1 MVSEQK
7 IQEYFGGFVVRKDL
21 SKLVKGNALVP
32 TYVLEYLL
40 GQYCATDDETSIQKG
55 IDTVK
60 EILAKHYV
68 NRSENQLVLSWIKER
83 GQYRVI
89 DRVTVALN
97 DAKGTYE
104 AAFANL
110 GIKRVIV
117 DSDYIKNYPKLLVG
131 GVWCIVDLEYRY
143 EDDREHVPWVIESLK
158 PIQIANA
165 DMNEFMEARKHF
177 TTEEWIDLIIQ
188 SLGFNPD
195 ELSDRNKWYQLVR
208 LIPYCENNYNLIE
221 LGPKGTGKSHIYS
234 EFSPH
239 GILISG
245 GEVTLAKLFVNN
257 STNKIGLVGYWDVVA
272 FDEFA
277 GKTKQVDKTL
287 VDVMKNY
294 MANRSFSRGTEQL
307 TADASIVFVGNTSK
321 SVSYML
327 RHESLFMDLPEKYLD
342 SAFMDRL
349 HFYIPGW
356 EVAIIRNEMFTSS
369 YGFIVDYLAQ
379 VLKMQRALDYSDAY
393 RKYFEL
399 DETLSVRDKLG
410 INKTF
415 SGLMKIIYPHRE
427 STKEEI
433 EKLLTFSMEGRRR
446 IKMEILRIDPTF
458 DTVRFVYKDLET
470 GKSKE
475 VLTAEELKY
484 PILTKGRL
492 PPFPESHA
500 SSEDIENQD
509 LISSTLVNVTS
520 GDQTSG
526 EAASFKIIES
536 SEHVSGSTIETA
548 PQPSHFTIAENQTG
562 ISYREL
568 FGPYLLGARTIT
580 IIDPYIRKQ
589 YQIRNLVEFMQVVL
603 DNKQEGDEIS
613 VHLITDLG
621 EFSRSEIEESFR
633 LIQDDLQKVDIDF
646 TYEFDTTG
654 SLHARSITTDTG
666 WKILLD
672 RGLDIFQRSEGGW
685 LSLASLD
692 QRARYCKAFEITYVR
707 NKTTET

>member
-1 MVSEQK
+1 MVSENK
-7 IQEYFGGFVVRKDL
+7 IQEFFGGFVVRKDL

-40 GQYCATDDETSIQKG
+40 GQYCATKDETTIEKG
-55 IDTVK
+55 IETVK

-83 GQYRVI
+83 GHYKII
-89 DRVTVALN
+89 DRVTVTLN

-104 AAFANL
+104 ATFANL

-117 DSDYIKNYPKLLVG
+117 ESDYIKNFPKLLVG

-143 EDDREHVPWVIESLK
+143 EDDREHVPWVIENLK

-165 DMNEFMEARKHF
+165 DLEEFIEARKHF
-177 TTEEWIDLIIQ
+177 QTEEWIDLIIQ
-188 SLGFNPD
+188 SLGFNP
-195 ELSDRNKWYQLVR
+195 EEISDRNKWYQLIR

-221 LGPKGTGKSHIYS
+221 LGPKGTGKSHVYS

-245 GEVTLAKLFVNN
+245 SEVTLAKLFVNN

-327 RHESLFMDLPEKYLD
+327 KHESLFMDLPDKYLD
-342 SAFMDRL
+342 SAFVDRV

-356 EVAIIRNEMFTSS
+356 EVAIIRNEMFTSE

-399 DETLSVRDKLG
+399 DQTLSVRDKLG

-415 SGLMKIIYPHRE
+415 SGLMKIIYPHHVA
-427 STKEEI
+427 TKEEI
-433 EKLLTFSMEGRRR
+433 EKLLIFAMEGRRR

-458 DTVRFVYKDLET
+458 DTVRFAYKDLET
-470 GKSKE
+470 GQLKE
-475 VLTAEELKY
+475 VQTAEELKY
-484 PILTKGRL
+484 PVLTKGRL
-492 PPFPESHA
+492 PSLTDKFKFEEISPKTQLAMEQTDRAPGKAAEPITEKSTGQTA
-500 SSEDIENQD
+500 ADINQLPREQNED
-509 LISSTLVNVTS
+509 L
-520 GDQTSG
+520 
-526 EAASFKIIES
+526 K
-536 SEHVSGSTIETA
+536 
-548 PQPSHFTIAENQTG
+548 PCHFTIAENQTG
-562 ISYREL
+562 ISYRSL
-568 FGPYLLGARTIT
+568 FGPYLHGAKKLTIV
-580 IIDPYIRKQ
+580 DPYIRKQ
-589 YQIRNLVEFMQVVL
+589 YQIRNLIEFMQVVL
-603 DNKQEGDEIS
+603 DGKPEGEEIA
-613 VHLITDLG
+613 VHLITDSG
-621 EFSRSEIEESFR
+621 EFSRTEIDETFR
-633 LIQDDLQKVDIDF
+633 QVQDDLQKVDIDF
-646 TYEFDTTG
+646 TSEFDKKG

-666 WKILLD
+666 WKIILD

-685 LSLASLD
+685 LALSSID
-692 QRARYCKAFEITYVR
+692 QRARYCKAFEVTLVR
-707 NKTTET
+707 TNS

>member
-1 MVSEQK
+1 MINEEK
-7 IQEYFGGFVVRKDL
+7 IHELFSGFIVRKDL

-40 GQYCATDDETSIQKG
+40 GQYCATKDEATTEQG
-55 IDTVK
+55 IEKVK

-83 GQYRVI
+83 GHYRII

-104 AAFANL
+104 AVFANL
-110 GIKRVIV
+110 GIKKVIIE
-117 DSDYIKNYPKLLVG
+117 SDYIKNYPKLLVG

-143 EDDREHVPWVIESLK
+143 EEDREHVPWVIENLK
-158 PIQIANA
+158 PIQIARA
-165 DMNEFMEARKHF
+165 DLDEFIEARKQF
-177 TTEEWIDLIIQ
+177 DTEAWIDFIVRC
-188 SLGFNPD
+188 LGFNPD
-195 ELSDRNKWYQLVR
+195 AISERNKWYQLVR
-208 LIPYCENNYNLIE
+208 LIPFCENNYSLIE
-221 LGPKGTGKSHIYS
+221 LGPKGTGKSHVYS

-277 GKTKQVDKTL
+277 GKSKQVDKTL

-327 RHESLFMDLPEKYLD
+327 KHENLFMDLPDKYLD
-342 SAFMDRL
+342 SAFIDRL

-356 EVAIIRNEMFTSS
+356 EVALIRNEMFTAD

-379 VLKMQRALDYSDAY
+379 ILKMQRSLDYSDAY

-399 DETLSVRDKLG
+399 DLTLSVRDKMG

-427 STKEEI
+427 ATKEEI
-433 EKLLTFSMEGRRR
+433 EKLLAFAMEGRKR
-446 IKMEILRIDPTF
+446 IKMEIFRIDPTF
-458 DTVRFVYKDLET
+458 DPVRFAYKDLQT
-470 GKSKE
+470 GEIKE
-475 VLTAEELKY
+475 IKTAEELKY
-484 PILTKGRL
+484 PMLTKERL
-492 PPFPESHA
+492 PSPV
-500 SSEDIENQD
+500 Q
-509 LISSTLVNVTS
+509 
-520 GDQTSG
+520 QTQ
-526 EAASFKIIES
+526 AIN
-536 SEHVSGSTIETA
+536 ETA
-548 PQPSHFTIAENQTG
+548 TAQIGAPMATAPAAAPAAAPEKTALPTHFTVAENQTG
-562 ISYREL
+562 ICFRDL
-568 FGPYLLGARTIT
+568 FAGYLRGAHAIT
-580 IIDPYIRKQ
+580 IVDPYIRKQ

-603 DNKQEGDEIS
+603 DIKPEGEEIS
-613 VHLITDLG
+613 VHLITDYG
-621 EFSRSEIEESFR
+621 EFNRTEIDESLR
-633 LIQDDLQKVDIDF
+633 YIQDDLRKVDIDF
-646 TYEFDTTG
+646 TYEFDETR
-654 SLHARSITTDTG
+654 SIHARSITTDTG
-666 WKILLD
+666 WKIILD
-672 RGLDIFQRSEGGW
+672 RGLDIFQRFEGGL
-685 LSLASLD
+685 LSLAGFD

-707 NKTTET
+707 DGKEPFGSAEEKCGAP

>member
-1 MVSEQK
+1 MISEEN
-7 IQEYFGGFVVRKDL
+7 IQEFVGGFVVRKDL

-40 GQYCATDDETSIQKG
+40 GQYCATKDETTIEKG
-55 IDTVK
+55 IETVK

-83 GQYRVI
+83 GHYKII

-97 DAKGTYE
+97 DARGTYE
-104 AAFANL
+104 ATFANL

-117 DSDYIKNYPKLLVG
+117 ESDYIKNFPKLLVG

-143 EDDREHVPWVIESLK
+143 EDDREHVPWVIENLK

-165 DMNEFMEARKHF
+165 DLDEFIEVRRHF
-177 TTEEWIDLIIQ
+177 QTEEWIDLIIQ
-188 SLGFNPD
+188 SLGFNPE
-195 ELSDRNKWYQLVR
+195 ELSDRNKWYQLIR

-277 GKTKQVDKTL
+277 GRMKQVDKTL

-327 RHESLFMDLPEKYLD
+327 KHESLFMDLPDKYLD
-342 SAFMDRL
+342 SAFIDRL

-399 DETLSVRDKLG
+399 DQTLSVRDKLG

-415 SGLMKIIYPHRE
+415 SGLMKIIYPHRDV
-427 STKEEI
+427 SKEEI
-433 EKLLTFSMEGRRR
+433 EQLL
-446 IKMEILRIDPTF
+446 
-458 DTVRFVYKDLET
+458 
-470 GKSKE
+470 
-475 VLTAEELKY
+475 VLLWKAGVVLKWKY
-484 PILTKGRL
+484 
-492 PPFPESHA
+492 FA
-500 SSEDIENQD
+500 S
-509 LISSTLVNVTS
+509 T
-520 GDQTSG
+520 
-526 EAASFKIIES
+526 
-536 SEHVSGSTIETA
+536 
-548 PQPSHFTIAENQTG
+548 QPSI
-562 ISYREL
+562 L
-568 FGPYLLGARTIT
+568 FALLIRT
-580 IIDPYIRKQ
+580 
-589 YQIRNLVEFMQVVL
+589 
-603 DNKQEGDEIS
+603 
-613 VHLITDLG
+613 
-621 EFSRSEIEESFR
+621 SRP
-633 LIQDDLQKVDIDF
+633 
-646 TYEFDTTG
+646 
-654 SLHARSITTDTG
+654 ARSKKYIQP
-666 WKILLD
+666 KNLNI
-672 RGLDIFQRSEGGW
+672 Q
-685 LSLASLD
+685 
-692 QRARYCKAFEITYVR
+692 C
-707 NKTTET
+707 

>member
-1 MVSEQK
+1 MINEEK
-7 IQEYFGGFVVRKDL
+7 IHELFSGFIVRKDL

-40 GQYCATDDETSIQKG
+40 GQYCATKDEATTEQG
-55 IDTVK
+55 IEKVK

-83 GQYRVI
+83 GHYRII

-104 AAFANL
+104 AVFANL
-110 GIKRVIV
+110 GIKKVIIE
-117 DSDYIKNYPKLLVG
+117 SDYIKNYPKLLVG

-143 EDDREHVPWVIESLK
+143 EEDREHVPWVIENLK
-158 PIQIANA
+158 PIQIARA
-165 DMNEFMEARKHF
+165 DLDEFIEARKQF
-177 TTEEWIDLIIQ
+177 DTEAWIDFIVRC
-188 SLGFNPD
+188 LGFNPD
-195 ELSDRNKWYQLVR
+195 AISERNKWYQLVR
-208 LIPYCENNYNLIE
+208 LIPFCENNYSLIE
-221 LGPKGTGKSHIYS
+221 LGPKGTGKSHVYS

-277 GKTKQVDKTL
+277 GKSKQVDKTL

-327 RHESLFMDLPEKYLD
+327 KHENLFMDLPDKYLD
-342 SAFMDRL
+342 SAFIDRL

-356 EVAIIRNEMFTSS
+356 EVAIIRNEMFTAD

-379 VLKMQRALDYSDAY
+379 ILKMQRSLDYSDAY

-399 DETLSVRDKLG
+399 DLTLSVRDKMG

-427 STKEEI
+427 ATKEEI
-433 EKLLTFSMEGRRR
+433 EKLLAFAMEGRKR
-446 IKMEILRIDPTF
+446 IKMEIFRIDPTF
-458 DTVRFVYKDLET
+458 DPVRFAYKDLQT
-470 GKSKE
+470 GEIKE
-475 VLTAEELKY
+475 IKTAEELKY
-484 PILTKGRL
+484 PMLTKERL
-492 PPFPESHA
+492 PSPV
-500 SSEDIENQD
+500 Q
-509 LISSTLVNVTS
+509 
-520 GDQTSG
+520 QTQ
-526 EAASFKIIES
+526 AIN
-536 SEHVSGSTIETA
+536 ETA
-548 PQPSHFTIAENQTG
+548 TAQIGAPMATAPAAAPEKTALPTHFTVAENQTG
-562 ISYREL
+562 ICFRDL
-568 FGPYLLGARTIT
+568 FAGYLRGAHAIT
-580 IIDPYIRKQ
+580 IVDPYIRKQ

-603 DNKQEGDEIS
+603 DIKPEGEEIS
-613 VHLITDLG
+613 VHLITDYG
-621 EFSRSEIEESFR
+621 EFNRTEIDESLR
-633 LIQDDLQKVDIDF
+633 YIQDDLRKVDIDF
-646 TYEFDTTG
+646 TYEFDETR
-654 SLHARSITTDTG
+654 SIHARSITTDTG
-666 WKILLD
+666 WKIILD
-672 RGLDIFQRSEGGW
+672 RGLDIFQRFEGGL
-685 LSLASLD
+685 LSLAGFD

-707 NKTTET
+707 DGKEPFGSAEEKCGAP

>member
-1 MVSEQK
+1 MINEEK
-7 IQEYFGGFVVRKDL
+7 IHELFSGFIVRKDL

-40 GQYCATDDETSIQKG
+40 GQYCATKDEATTEQG
-55 IDTVK
+55 IEKVK

-83 GQYRVI
+83 GHYRII

-104 AAFANL
+104 AVFANL
-110 GIKRVIV
+110 GIKKVIIE
-117 DSDYIKNYPKLLVG
+117 SDYIKNYPKLLVG

-143 EDDREHVPWVIESLK
+143 EEDREHVPWVIENLK
-158 PIQIANA
+158 PIQIARA
-165 DMNEFMEARKHF
+165 DLDEFIEARKQF
-177 TTEEWIDLIIQ
+177 DTEAWIDFIVRC
-188 SLGFNPD
+188 LGFNPD
-195 ELSDRNKWYQLVR
+195 AISERNKWYQLVR
-208 LIPYCENNYNLIE
+208 LIPFCENNYSLIE
-221 LGPKGTGKSHIYS
+221 LGPKGTGKSHVYS

-277 GKTKQVDKTL
+277 GKSKQVDKTL

-327 RHESLFMDLPEKYLD
+327 KHENLFMDLPDKYLD
-342 SAFMDRL
+342 SAFIDRL

-356 EVAIIRNEMFTSS
+356 EVAIIRNEMFTAD

-379 VLKMQRALDYSDAY
+379 ILKMQRSLDYSDAY

-399 DETLSVRDKLG
+399 DLTLSVRDKMG

-427 STKEEI
+427 ATKEEI
-433 EKLLTFSMEGRRR
+433 EKLLAFAMEGRKR
-446 IKMEILRIDPTF
+446 IKMEIFRIDPTF
-458 DTVRFVYKDLET
+458 DPVRFAYKDLQT
-470 GKSKE
+470 GEIKE
-475 VLTAEELKY
+475 IKTAEELKY
-484 PILTKGRL
+484 PMLTKERL
-492 PPFPESHA
+492 PSPV
-500 SSEDIENQD
+500 Q
-509 LISSTLVNVTS
+509 
-520 GDQTSG
+520 QTQ
-526 EAASFKIIES
+526 AIN
-536 SEHVSGSTIETA
+536 ETA
-548 PQPSHFTIAENQTG
+548 TAQIGAPMATAPAAAPAAAPEKTALPTHFTVAENQTG
-562 ISYREL
+562 ICFRDL
-568 FGPYLLGARTIT
+568 FAGYLRGAHAIT
-580 IIDPYIRKQ
+580 IVDPYIRKQ

-603 DNKQEGDEIS
+603 DIKPEGEEIS
-613 VHLITDLG
+613 VHLITDYG
-621 EFSRSEIEESFR
+621 EFNRTEIDESLR
-633 LIQDDLQKVDIDF
+633 YIQDDLRKVDIDF
-646 TYEFDTTG
+646 TYEFDETR
-654 SLHARSITTDTG
+654 SIHARSITTDTG
-666 WKILLD
+666 WKIILD
-672 RGLDIFQRSEGGW
+672 RGLDIFQRFEGGL
-685 LSLASLD
+685 LSLAGFD

-707 NKTTET
+707 DGKEPFGSAEEKCGAP

>member
-68 NRSENQLVLSWIKER
+68 NRSENQLVLSWVKER

-97 DAKGTYE
+97 DVKGTYE

-165 DMNEFMEARKHF
+165 DMNEFIEARKHF

-399 DETLSVRDKLG
+399 DETLSVRDKLS

-427 STKEEI
+427 ANKEEI
-433 EKLLTFSMEGRRR
+433 EQLLVFAIEGRRR
-446 IKMEILRIDPTF
+446 IKMEILHLDPTF
-458 DTVRFVYKDLET
+458 DTVRFAYRDLQT
-470 GKSKE
+470 DRTKE

-484 PILTKGRL
+484 PTATKGRL
-492 PPFPESHA
+492 PTVERNSAEDTRMDNEEPRLT
-500 SSEDIENQD
+500 SETQ
-509 LISSTLVNVTS
+509 
-520 GDQTSG
+520 
-526 EAASFKIIES
+526 
-536 SEHVSGSTIETA
+536 VSGSESDKKGEEKDS
-548 PQPSHFTIAENQTG
+548 QQGLVPSHFVVAENQTG
-562 ISYREL
+562 ISYRDL
-568 FGPYLLGARTIT
+568 FGPYLIGAKRIT
-580 IIDPYIRKQ
+580 IVDPYIRKQ

-603 DNKQEGDEIS
+603 DGKKEADEVE
-613 VHLITDLG
+613 VHLVTDSG
-621 EFSRSEIEESFR
+621 EFNRAEIEENFR

-646 TYEFDTTG
+646 TYEFDQTG
-654 SLHARSITTDTG
+654 SIHARSITTDTG
-666 WKILLD
+666 WKIILD

-685 LSLASLD
+685 LSLAGVD
-692 QRARYCKAFEITYVR
+692 QRARYCKAFEVTYVR
-707 NKTTET
+707 NSK

>member
-1 MVSEQK
+1 MINEEK
-7 IQEYFGGFVVRKDL
+7 IHELFSGFIVRKDL

-40 GQYCATDDETSIQKG
+40 GQYCATKDEATTEQG
-55 IDTVK
+55 IEKVK

-83 GQYRVI
+83 GHYRII

-104 AAFANL
+104 AVFANL
-110 GIKRVIV
+110 GIKKVIIE
-117 DSDYIKNYPKLLVG
+117 SDYIKNYPKLLVG

-143 EDDREHVPWVIESLK
+143 EEDREHVPWVIENLK
-158 PIQIANA
+158 PIQIARA
-165 DMNEFMEARKHF
+165 DLDEFIEARKQF
-177 TTEEWIDLIIQ
+177 DTEAWIDFIVRC
-188 SLGFNPD
+188 LGFNPD
-195 ELSDRNKWYQLVR
+195 AISERNKWYQLVR
-208 LIPYCENNYNLIE
+208 LIPFCENNYSLIE
-221 LGPKGTGKSHIYS
+221 LGPKGTGKSHVYS

-277 GKTKQVDKTL
+277 GKSKQVDKTL

-294 MANRSFSRGTEQL
+294 MANRSFSRGTERL

-327 RHESLFMDLPEKYLD
+327 KHENLFMDLPDKYLD
-342 SAFMDRL
+342 SAFIDRL

-356 EVAIIRNEMFTSS
+356 EVAIIRNEMFTAD

-379 VLKMQRALDYSDAY
+379 ILKMQRSLDYSDAY

-399 DETLSVRDKLG
+399 DLTLSVRDKMG

-427 STKEEI
+427 ATKEEI
-433 EKLLTFSMEGRRR
+433 EKLLAFAMEGRKR
-446 IKMEILRIDPTF
+446 IKMEIFRIDPTF
-458 DTVRFVYKDLET
+458 DPVRFAYKDLQT
-470 GKSKE
+470 GEIKE
-475 VLTAEELKY
+475 IKTAEELKY
-484 PILTKGRL
+484 PMLTKERL
-492 PPFPESHA
+492 PSPV
-500 SSEDIENQD
+500 Q
-509 LISSTLVNVTS
+509 
-520 GDQTSG
+520 QTQ
-526 EAASFKIIES
+526 AIN
-536 SEHVSGSTIETA
+536 ETA
-548 PQPSHFTIAENQTG
+548 TAQIGAPMATAPAAAPAAAPEKTALPTHFTVAENQTG
-562 ISYREL
+562 ICFRDL
-568 FGPYLLGARTIT
+568 FAGYLRGAHAIT
-580 IIDPYIRKQ
+580 IVDPYIRKQ

-603 DNKQEGDEIS
+603 DIKPEGEEIS
-613 VHLITDLG
+613 VHLITDYG
-621 EFSRSEIEESFR
+621 EFNRTEIDESLR
-633 LIQDDLQKVDIDF
+633 YIQDDLRKVDIDF
-646 TYEFDTTG
+646 TYEFDETR
-654 SLHARSITTDTG
+654 SIHARSITTDTG
-666 WKILLD
+666 WKIILD
-672 RGLDIFQRSEGGW
+672 RGLDIFQRFEGGL
-685 LSLASLD
+685 LSLAGFD

-707 NKTTET
+707 DGKEPFGSAEEKCGAP